1 MSGKLSTHV
10 LDTAR
15 GRPAAGLKIQLW
27 RIEPQ
32 EPRLL
37 KEAVTNQDGRTET
50 PLLFGDE
57 LKPGLYELVFQV
69 GPYFQGLSRRSPA
82 TAGKAEGME
91 NTSLET
97 AGLSRHSE
105 AKAEETFL
113 GDVPVRFRILNS
125 GENYHVPLLV
135 SPWSYTTYRGS

>member
-32 EPRLL
+32 ERRLL

-50 PLLFGDE
+50 PLLLGDE

-69 GPYFQGLSRRSPA
+69 GPYFRDPSQRELATADMSRRSPA
-82 TAGKAEGME
+82 AAGNAEGAE
-91 NTSLET
+91 KTSLET
-97 AGLSRHSE
+97 A
-105 AKAEETFL
+105 EESFL

-125 GENYHVPLLV
+125 DENYHVPLLV

>member
-27 RIEPQ
+27 RIEPK

-37 KEAVTNQDGRTET
+37 KEAVTNEDGRTET
-50 PLLFGDE
+50 PLLWGDE

-69 GPYFQGLSRRSPA
+69 GPYFQGLSRHSEAEADPSRRSPA
-82 TAGKAEGME
+82 ATGKAEGME

-97 AGLSRHSE
+97 
-105 AKAEETFL
+105 AEETFL
-113 GDVPVRFRILNS
+113 GDVPVRFRIINS
-125 GENYHVPLLV
+125 AENYHVPLLV

>member
-32 EPRLL
+32 ERRLL

-50 PLLFGDE
+50 PLLLGDE

-69 GPYFQGLSRRSPA
+69 GPYFRDPSRRELA
-82 TAGKAEGME
+82 TAGGAEK
-91 NTSLET
+91 TSLET
-97 AGLSRHSE
+97 
-105 AKAEETFL
+105 AEETFL

-125 GENYHVPLLV
+125 DENYHVPLLV